1 MTQIDSINR
10 MLRYIGEL
18 PVPTTIVIDN
28 LPEGHEARVAKTI
41 LSETSRELQEKGWW
55 FNTEDWEFIPDD
67 TGYITI
73 PDSVISITPSTTRE
87 KYMVKGGDLYDVTNK
102 TKIFTTN
109 VTLKTVFESDFED
122 LPSSFA
128 TLTTYVASKHLHTY
142 LNGDETTQKELE
154 NNIIVQTLKVERE
167 DINNK
172 NINFVRGSRLID
184 RTTNPS
190 PLV

>member
-1 MTQIDSINR
+1 MTQIDAINR

-28 LPEGHEARVAKTI
+28 LPDGHEARIAKIVIT
-41 LSETSRELQEKGWW
+41 ETSRELQEKGWW
-55 FNTEDWEFIPDD
+55 FNTEDWEFIPDI
-67 TGYITI
+67 TGTITI
-73 PDSVISITPSTTRE
+73 PDTVISITPSTTRE
-87 KYMVKGGDLYDVTNK
+87 KYMVKGGDLYDVINK
-102 TKIFTTN
+102 TKIFNNN
-109 VTLKTVFESDFED
+109 VTLKTIFEVDFED

-128 TLTTYVASKHLHTY
+128 TLTAYVASKHLHTY

-154 NNIIVQTLKVERE
+154 NNIIVQTLKAERE